1 MNKKTQSGFDRRKFL
16 QDGGAAIVAA
26 GCFSTVGLRV
36 ALREALAADK
46 PLLTEQS
53 LNAHIQSM
61 RRTKESFRAW
71 TEEVKNDLKGH
82 LGRNFHVTASQQRE
96 LDAMFTPDVIRQL
109 NDGLDR
115 AVKENLKVRVRII
128 GAPRERR
135 AHAAMPLPS
144 VHIHIG
150 RDGVDITASK

>member
-1 MNKKTQSGFDRRKFL
+1 MNKKTQSGFGRRKFL
-16 QDGGAAIVAA
+16 QGGGAAIVAA
-26 GCFSTVGLRV
+26 GCFSTFGLRA

-46 PLLTEQS
+46 PLLTEQT
-53 LNAHIQSM
+53 LNAHIQSR

-71 TEEVKNDLKGH
+71 TVEVKNDLKGH